1 MKNSIIIIIVMLLL
15 FSCAEHLIEKPEKLI
30 TEDKMV
36 LILKEMAIVH
46 AAKGTN
52 LGKLKDNGIE
62 PTRFVFKKYEI
73 DSAQFVDSDRYY
85 ASLPLV
91 YETLYKKVESGLEND
106 RVQLEAAK
114 KSKDSLNAVKNTPK
128 KDIDVKAKD
137 SVLSKNVPQ

>member
-1 MKNSIIIIIVMLLL
+1 MLLL